1 MDKIEYFCTPLKTG
15 MRKYFFYIFT
25 LLLVCTSAAAQTT
38 KVKGTV
44 KDASTGEPLPFVNI
58 WFPGTTVGV
67 TTDFDGHYSIETRQN
82 VPATIKAEMMGYEP
96 AEATIHVG
104 GYTECN
110 FSLKPLSIALHGIT
124 VKADDRRIKAFMG
137 KVFNRKKYNNPDNH
151 QSSQYKIYTKMEL
164 DIANIDPFMQTKILK
179 KNFGFVEN
187 YMDTSA
193 ISGIPYLPIMITES
207 NARYYKRKNPPLSRE
222 IIDAS
227 RISGIE
233 EDYSLAQFTGHL
245 HANVNLYDNFIDIFY
260 VKFASPLNEHG
271 FMYYNYYLID
281 SLQMDGRKTYKL
293 RFHPK
298 MKSAPVLDGEFTI
311 DSTTMA
317 LRDAHVK
324 MVKGLNVNWVRDM
337 AIDVENQMVND
348 STWFNKREKLY
359 VDFSVTMSDSSKLVS
374 FMGHREVS
382 YSNIVLNEAIPEE
395 VLKHNTNVVI
405 NEDVLQNDP
414 DYWEKERPYALTQKE
429 QNIYNMVDSIK
440 NVPLYNTLYNIV
452 STAIGGY
459 YEFDKFEI
467 GPYYKLFSFNNLEG
481 ARFQFG
487 ARTTYGLSNKFR
499 IGGYAAYGT
508 KDEEFKGGGTFEYMF
523 SKQPTHKLTV
533 SYKRDALQLGAA
545 DDAFTEGNILGSL
558 LSKGNSQRLSMV
570 NRGNITY
577 EHEWTDGI
585 TTTLSAESNKISSS
599 KYVEMFTPDSI
610 PVGAVRS
617 ATIGFGARLSW
628 NEMVNRDHFDKL
640 YLGSDYPIVTA
651 DFRFGLK
658 DAWKGSYNYIRG
670 EIGVNYD
677 LAMPPLGTSY
687 FRLKAGKIWGKVP
700 YPLLKL
706 HEGNGTYVNSPG
718 AFACMNFYEFASDT
732 WLQLFYEHNFKGFF
746 LGKIPLLKR
755 LKWREVVSFRGVVG
769 TLSDKNNG
777 SAKYISRHTDPATG
791 KLEAG
796 VPEPYLLFP
805 AGMSGVNKPYFE
817 AGAGITNIF
826 RMFRVDTYWR
836 LNHKENYLGEKNTA
850 WVINFGIELK
860 F

>member
-1 MDKIEYFCTPLKTG
+1 MQ
-15 MRKYFFYIFT
+15 KYFFYILSF
-25 LLLVCTSAAAQTT
+25 LFFCTGTFAQST

-44 KDASTGEPLPFVNI
+44 TDASTGEPLPFVNV

-67 TTDFDGHYSIETRQN
+67 TTDFDGNYTIDTRYN
-82 VPATIKAEMMGYEP
+82 VPHTIKVEILGYESQ
-96 AEATIHVG
+96 EGRVTIG
-104 GYTECN
+104 GFTELD
-110 FSLKPLSIALHGIT
+110 FALQPKSLILDGVT
-124 VKADDRRIKAFMG
+124 VKADDRKIKAFMG
-137 KVFNRKKYNNPDNH
+137 KVFDRKKYNNPGNRE
-151 QSSQYKIYTKMEL
+151 SSRYKTYTKMEL
-164 DIANIDPFMQTKILK
+164 DIANIDPLLKNKLLK
-179 KNFGFVEN
+179 KNFGFVED

-207 NARYYKRKNPPLSRE
+207 TARCYKRKNPPLSRE

-245 HANVNLYDNFIDIFY
+245 HANVNLYENYIDIFY
-260 VKFASPLNEHG
+260 IKFASPLNEHG

-324 MVKGLNVNWVRDM
+324 MLKGLNVNWVRDM
-337 AIDVENQMVND
+337 AIDVENQLVND

-359 VDFSVTMSDSSKLVS
+359 VDFSVTMNDSSKLVS
-374 FMGHREVS
+374 FLGHREVN
-382 YSNIVLNEAIPEE
+382 YSDAVLDEPIPKDI
-395 VLKHNTNVVI
+395 LKYNTNVVI
-405 NEDVLQNDP
+405 SEDVLNNDP
-414 DYWEKERPYALTQKE
+414 TYWEKERPYALTQKE

-452 STAIGGY
+452 STFMGGY
-459 YEFDKFEI
+459 YEFDKLEI

-487 ARTTYGLSNKFR
+487 VRTTQGLSKKIR
-499 IGGYAAYGT
+499 LGGYIAYGT
-508 KDEEFKGGGTFEYMF
+508 KDEEFKGGGTVEYMF
-523 SKQPTHKLTV
+523 KKQPTRKITA
-533 SYKRDALQLGAA
+533 SFRRDALQLGTS
-545 DDAFTEGNILGSL
+545 DDAFTEGNIMGSL
-558 LSKGNSQRLSMV
+558 LSKGNSQRLGMV
-570 NRGNITY
+570 NRGILSY

-585 TTTLSAESNKISSS
+585 TTIFSAQSNKIFSNR
-599 KYVEMFTPDSI
+599 YVEMFTPDSMH
-610 PVGAVRS
+610 VGAVRS
-617 ATIGFGARLSW
+617 ATIGLGARLSW
-628 NEMVNRDHFDKL
+628 NEMVNRDHFDKT
-640 YLGSDYPIVTA
+640 YLGSDYPIITA
-651 DFRFGLK
+651 DFQIGLK
-658 DAWKGSYNYIRG
+658 DVWKRSPEYYRG
-670 EIGVNYD
+670 EIGINYD

-687 FRLKAGKIWGKVP
+687 FKLKAGKIWGKVP

-706 HEGNGTYVNSPG
+706 HEGNGTYFNSPN
-718 AFACMNFYEFASDT
+718 AFACMDYYEFASDS
-732 WLQLFYEHNFKGFF
+732 WVQLFYEHNFKGFF
-746 LGKIPLLKR
+746 LGKIPLLKK

-769 TLSDKNNG
+769 SLSDKNNG
-777 SAKYISRHTDPATG
+777 SAKYISRNTDPSTG
-791 KLEAG
+791 ALKEG
-796 VPEPYLLFP
+796 VPAPYLLFP

-817 AGAGITNIF
+817 AGVGITNIF
-826 RMFRVDTYWR
+826 RMFRVDSYWR

-850 WVINFGIELK
+850 WVINFGVEFK

>member
-1 MDKIEYFCTPLKTG
+1 MQ
-15 MRKYFFYIFT
+15 KYFIYIFT
-25 LLLVCTSAAAQTT
+25 FLLICTAASAQNT

-44 KDASTGEPLPFVNI
+44 TDSTTGEPLPFVNI

-67 TTDFDGHYSIETRQN
+67 TTDFDGQYSIDTRHS
-82 VPATIKAEMMGYEP
+82 VPSVIKAEILGYESK
-96 AEATIHVG
+96 EGKVTVG
-104 GYTECN
+104 GFTELN
-110 FSLKPLSIALHGIT
+110 FALKPQSLMLEGVT
-124 VKADDRRIKAFMG
+124 VKADDKRIRRFME
-137 KVFNRKKYNNPDNH
+137 KVFEKKPLNNPD
-151 QSSQYKIYTKMEL
+151 SKESAQYRIYTKMEL
-164 DIANIDPFMQTKILK
+164 DIANVDPLLENKLLK
-179 KNFGFVEN
+179 KNFGFVEE

-245 HANVNLYDNFIDIFY
+245 HANVNLYDNYIDIFY

-281 SLQMDGRKTYKL
+281 SLHMEGRKTYKL

-337 AIDVENQMVND
+337 AIDVENQMID
-348 STWFNKREKLY
+348 DTTWFNKREKLY
-359 VDFSVTMSDSSKLVS
+359 VDFSVTMNDSSKLVS
-374 FMGHREVS
+374 FLGHREVN
-382 YSNIVLNEAIPEE
+382 YSDVVLNRKIPQEI
-395 VLKHNTNVVI
+395 LRYNTNVVI
-405 NEDVLQNDP
+405 NEDVLENDP
-414 DYWEKERPYALTQKE
+414 AYWERERPYALTQRE

-440 NVPLYNTLYNIV
+440 NVPLYNTLYNVV
-452 STAIGGY
+452 STILGGY
-459 YEFDKFEI
+459 YEFDKWEI

-487 ARTTYGLSNKFR
+487 ARTTQGLSKKIR

-508 KDEEFKGGGTFEYMF
+508 RDEEFKGGGTIEYMF
-523 SKQPTHKLTV
+523 RKQPTRKLTA
-533 SYKRDALQLGAA
+533 SFKRDALQLGAS
-545 DDAFTEGNILGSL
+545 DDAFTEGNIMGSL

-570 NRGNITY
+570 NRGYISY

-585 TTTLSAESNKISSS
+585 TTIFSAQTNKIYGNR
-599 KYVEMFTPDSI
+599 YVEMFAPDSTHI
-610 PVGAVRS
+610 GAVRS
-617 ATIGFGARLSW
+617 ASLGIGARLSW
-628 NEMVNRDHFDKL
+628 NEMVNRDHFDKI
-640 YLGSDYPIVTA
+640 YLGSDYPIITA
-651 DFRFGLK
+651 DFQMGLK
-658 DAWKGSYNYIRG
+658 DVWEGSHEYYRG
-670 EIGVNYD
+670 EIGINYD

-687 FRLKAGKIWGKVP
+687 FKLKAGKIWGKVP

-706 HEGNGTYVNSPG
+706 HEGNGTYFNSPN
-718 AFACMNFYEFASDT
+718 AFACMDYYEFASDT

-746 LGKIPLLKR
+746 LGKIPLLKK

-769 TLSDKNNG
+769 SLSEKNNG
-777 SAKYISRHTDPATG
+777 SSKYIAANTNPATG
-791 KLEAG
+791 ELNPG
-796 VPEPYLLFP
+796 IPVPYMLFP

-817 AGAGITNIF
+817 AGVGITNIF
-826 RMFRVDTYWR
+826 RMFRIDSYWR
-836 LNHKENYLGEKNTA
+836 LNHKENHLGEKNTA
-850 WVINFGIELK
+850 WVVNFGVEFK